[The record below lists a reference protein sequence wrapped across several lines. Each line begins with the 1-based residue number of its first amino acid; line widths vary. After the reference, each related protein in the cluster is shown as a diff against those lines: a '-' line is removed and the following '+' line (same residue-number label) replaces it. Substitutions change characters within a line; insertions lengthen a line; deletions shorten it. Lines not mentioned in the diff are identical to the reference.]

1 MSTTTLKTRF
11 GEIEVAKDIVQ
22 GDFDTIPVIDLANM
36 KHPDLAERKKVAS
49 EIYNACARV
58 GFFYIKVRSHTS
70 NHPNHTISQQSNRTM
85 EFPRS
90 QSRRSMMQLTSTLL
104 FHLRRRWRASWANQR
119 FETQRRCVSRA

>member
-58 GFFYIKVRSHTS
+58 GFFYIKVISHVQSPKLYNQPTIKQ
-70 NHPNHTISQQSNRTM
+70 NHGISEESVTKIHDAAHKYFALPLEKKMESFMGQSK
-85 EFPRS
+85 
-90 QSRRSMMQLTSTLL
+90 
-104 FHLRRRWRASWANQR
+104 
-119 FETQRRCVSRA
+119 V